1 MLERLIQTI
10 RTDDP
15 GDEDVAATRER
26 LKGNFPP
33 ATVRRMTQLG
43 MLMSAILDELA
54 PRRDDAIIYAT
65 QYGEGRTLERF
76 LDSFPAASPTGF
88 QTSIHPG
95 AVQQG
100 MIRRAR
106 PVGEFFPMSGSDW
119 LAGHSLLAAFLSPAP
134 RVLLCGGEERGTWL
148 TVIDGA
154 STRTFAYGMSLVSND
169 SADPAQPPAGRI
181 TLEPDTGIDIDIGT
195 GSNTGSNINTGTNI
209 DINTN
214 TAGTNTAG
222 TAIAGT
228 AIAGT
233 GTAIAAAAATPLAPG
248 AWFDLLHA
256 RKNFSGT
263 IA

>member
-1 MLERLIQTI
+1 MPERLIQTI

-15 GDEDVAATRER
+15 GDEDIAATRER
-26 LKGNFPP
+26 LKAGFPP
-33 ATVRRMTQLG
+33 GAVRRMTQLG
-43 MLMSAILDELA
+43 MLMGAILDELA

-65 QYGEGRTLERF
+65 QYGEGRTLESF

-119 LAGHSLLAAFLSPAP
+119 LAGHSVLAAFLSPAP

-148 TVIDGA
+148 TAIDGA
-154 STRTFAYGMSLVSND
+154 STRTFAHGMSLVSVSKN
-169 SADPAQPPAGRI
+169 SAGSAPPPAGRI
-181 TLEPDTGIDIDIGT
+181 TLEPDTG
-195 GSNTGSNINTGTNI
+195 
-209 DINTN
+209 
-214 TAGTNTAG
+214 
-222 TAIAGT
+222 
-228 AIAGT
+228 
-233 GTAIAAAAATPLAPG
+233 AAAPLAPG

-256 RKNFSGT
+256 RKNFSGI
-263 IA
+263 IAPGWRTTLTWR